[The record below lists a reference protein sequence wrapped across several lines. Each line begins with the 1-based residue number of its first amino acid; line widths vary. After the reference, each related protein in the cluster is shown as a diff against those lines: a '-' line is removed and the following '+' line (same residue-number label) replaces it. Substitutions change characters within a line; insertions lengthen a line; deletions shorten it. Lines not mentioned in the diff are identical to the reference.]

1 MRRGKRCGNARTRKG
16 KGDGESR
23 GEGELVFVKKKKEYD
38 FEIGRLK
45 VQNLTRY
52 QLKMVGG
59 WDDCLS
65 QKSEEITETVNCEVV
80 SEVVKEEKISTTEE
94 EPFVGVEV
102 SLDLKKSVNT
112 RISLGDDSDDFPYA
126 IQELATG
133 NPDEEEKQIHSNLDL
148 IEKKRLEALKKLNKK
163 RQDRIESNRLMALYR
178 LSMRQSGSAE
188 HDSKSVYL
196 TQEQIKRINQSKTQA
211 LQKRHEKMNG
221 GDGSSNSIAGFTK
234 VN

>member
-1 MRRGKRCGNARTRKG
+1 MRRGKRSGNARTRKE
-16 KGDGESR
+16 KGGRESR

-52 QLKMVGG
+52 RLKTAESWEDGLT
-59 WDDCLS
+59 LS
-65 QKSEEITETVNCEVV
+65 QKSEEITERVNCEAIP
-80 SEVVKEEKISTTEE
+80 EVREDKIITTEE
-94 EPFVGVEV
+94 EPIVGVEV

-112 RISLGDDSDDFPYA
+112 RISLLGDDSDDFPYA
-126 IQELATG
+126 IQELANP
-133 NPDEEEKQIHSNLDL
+133 NPDEEEKQIHSNFDL

-211 LQKRHEKMNG
+211 LQKRHKKMNG
-221 GDGSSNSIAGFTK
+221 DEGSSQFDHKS
-234 VN
+234 